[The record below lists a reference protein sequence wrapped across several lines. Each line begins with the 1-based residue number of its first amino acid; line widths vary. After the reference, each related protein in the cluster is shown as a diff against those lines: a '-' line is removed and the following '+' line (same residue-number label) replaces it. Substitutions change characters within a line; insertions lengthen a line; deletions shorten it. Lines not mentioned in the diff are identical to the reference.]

1 MAIPITQKAKSPCKY
16 DIMEG
21 DKQTLNY
28 GGDNIAQMIDKSI
41 QTDEKKEDNVEAPVT
56 KDPPQPSNGSGGKN
70 VFDGM
75 LSKFNSKKAAGE
87 FDIKLPPLDFKSIK

>member
-41 QTDEKKEDNVEAPVT
+41 QTDEKKEDSVEAPVA
-56 KDPPQPSNGSGGKN
+56 KDAPSNGSGGKN

>member
-16 DIMEG
+16 DLIEG

-41 QTDEKKEDNVEAPVT
+41 QTDEKKDDSVEAPVT
-56 KDPPQPSNGSGGKN
+56 QDPPSDGSGGKN

-87 FDIKLPPLDFKSIK
+87 FDIKMPPLDFKSIK

>member
-16 DIMEG
+16 DLVEG
-21 DKQTLNY
+21 EKQTLNY

-41 QTDEKKEDNVEAPVT
+41 QTDKKKEDNVEAPVT
-56 KDPPQPSNGSGGKN
+56 QDTPPSNGSGGKN

-75 LSKFNSKKAAGE
+75 LSKFNSKKAGGE